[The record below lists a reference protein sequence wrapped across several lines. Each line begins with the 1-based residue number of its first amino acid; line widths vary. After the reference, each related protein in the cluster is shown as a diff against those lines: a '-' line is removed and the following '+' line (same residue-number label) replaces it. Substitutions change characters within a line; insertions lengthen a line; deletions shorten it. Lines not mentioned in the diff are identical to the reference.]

1 MFEKVL
7 FPTDFSE
14 YAKKNLECVGE
25 IPGVREVTLLHV
37 VDATHPSKLGWTHG
51 PHIENA
57 KIRLKEQKEYLENL
71 GLKAKVK
78 VDVITEGDIPRAIL
92 ETAGKEKVNLIVTG
106 ARGRSLVQGLLL
118 GSVSLNVLRHA
129 KTHVLVMH
137 YKLIESFDEKPLEKF
152 CLRIFSKVL
161 CPTDFSEPSMAALS
175 FVKGLKGIGEV
186 VLEHV
191 VHMGEAEEEIEANVK
206 EAKKRLEDIGREFS
220 SAGLKVKT
228 HVHVGSPPEEICSV
242 AEEEDVSLVA
252 MGRHGKGWLRE
263 LLLGSTTQDVAR
275 NGKRPLLLVYHPP

>member
-14 YAKKNLECVGE
+14 HAQKNLECIGE

-51 PHIENA
+51 PEIENA
-57 KIRLKEQKEYLENL
+57 KIRLEEQKKRLESL
-71 GLKAKVK
+71 GLKAGVK

-92 ETAGKEKVNLIVTG
+92 ETADKEKASLIVMG
-106 ARGRSLVQGLLL
+106 ARGRSRIQGLLL
-118 GSVSLNVLRHA
+118 GSVSLNILRHA
-129 KTHVLVMH
+129 RTHVLILR
-137 YKLIESFDEKPLEKF
+137 YNLALERF
-152 CLRIFSKVL
+152 CPRIISKVL
-161 CPTDFSEPSMAALS
+161 CPTDFSEPSEAALS
-175 FVKGLKGIGEV
+175 FVKDLEGVGEV
-186 VLEHV
+186 VLVHV
-191 VHMGEAEEEIEANVK
+191 VHRGETEEEIEANVK
-206 EAKKRLEDIGREFS
+206 EAKKRLEDIGREAS

-242 AEEEDVSLVA
+242 AEEEDISLVA

-263 LLLGSTTQDVAR
+263 LLLGSTTHDVAR
-275 NGKRPLLLVYHPP
+275 NVKRPFLLVHTGDPYQPP